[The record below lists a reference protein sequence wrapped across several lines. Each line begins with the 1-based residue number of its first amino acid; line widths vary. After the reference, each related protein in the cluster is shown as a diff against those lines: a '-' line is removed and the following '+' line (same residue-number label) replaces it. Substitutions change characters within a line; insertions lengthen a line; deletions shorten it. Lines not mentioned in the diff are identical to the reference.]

1 MSCLS
6 MLPEILLH
14 ISKEWTLFL
23 DRDGVI
29 NIEAEND
36 YIKTPSAFFFL
47 DHVPEAMALFARL
60 FGEIFVVTNQKGVGK
75 GLMTEDDLQDIHRY
89 MIQEINHAGGR
100 ISQVY
105 YCTATDNDHPDRK
118 PQPGMAYQAQ
128 AAYPG
133 IRFSK
138 SVMVGN
144 TMSDMAF
151 GRAAGMYTIFIH
163 SSKPMPEIPHP
174 DIDAVF
180 PSLYLLA
187 KALQKPA

>member
-1 MSCLS
+1 

-14 ISKEWTLFL
+14 IDKDWTLFL

-29 NIEAEND
+29 NIEAEDD

-47 DHVPEAMALFARL
+47 DHVPEAMAMFGKL

-75 GLMTEDDLQDIHRY
+75 GLMTEDDLQDIHRH
-89 MIQEINHAGGR
+89 MLREINRAGGR
-100 ISQVY
+100 VTQVY
-105 YCTATDNDHPDRK
+105 YCTALENDHPDRK
-118 PQPGMAYQAQ
+118 PQPGMAFKAQ
-128 AAYPG
+128 AAYPH
-133 IRFSK
+133 IDFSK

-151 GRAAGMYTIFIH
+151 GRAAGMYTVFIQ

-180 PSLYLLA
+180 PGLYMLA
-187 KALQKPA
+187 KALQKPT